1 MTPTG
6 DTVRVLQVIETDLVR
21 RGDGSKDNP
30 LRRVTQYWSTEGKL
44 LAERDDA
51 EPTHCNAIGHRFMK
65 GDNECRHCGC
75 RLEEL
80 VAGLPECQRAP

>member
-30 LRRVTQYWSTEGKL
+30 FRRVTQYWSVAGEL

-65 GDNECRHCGC
+65 GDNEFA
-75 RLEEL
+75 EL
-80 VAGLPECQRAP
+80 RSRVEGVDDDGFA